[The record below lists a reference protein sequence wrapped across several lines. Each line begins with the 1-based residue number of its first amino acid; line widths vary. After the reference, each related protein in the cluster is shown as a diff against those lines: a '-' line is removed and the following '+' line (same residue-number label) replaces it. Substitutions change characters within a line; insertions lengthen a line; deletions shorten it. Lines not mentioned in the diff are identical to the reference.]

1 MRLVLLILLGWS
13 GATLAATVSIEVK
26 VGERVQDW
34 CKRLEARN
42 ILTCASVLY
51 LGATERYPG
60 HPLVVDP
67 PSSSPPTQ
75 DSHQSKNPFEGHRFE
90 GLLPPGHFEIANLD
104 LASAAPEQPAGLEGG
119 RGLANARVVVTF
131 LLERGAERLRGMPP
145 GHGLSQREQI
155 ILASIIEKEAVANT
169 DYKKIAAVF
178 YNRIDEGDKLGS
190 CPTVEYAL
198 GYHRP
203 FLLYKDLDAVSQ
215 SPSNLYENAGL
226 PPTPICF
233 FSDAALD
240 AVKDPLEDDS
250 IYFFVFDWTT
260 GRLNFESSADYD
272 KHRENAAR
280 AKENFRAKYG
290 DIRKLSR
297 DKFYE
302 Q

>member
-1 MRLVLLILLGWS
+1 MRLVLFILLGWS
-13 GATLAATVSIEVK
+13 GATFAASVSVEVRI
-26 VGERVQDW
+26 GERVQDW

-42 ILTCASVLY
+42 ILTCASVL
-51 LGATERYPG
+51 LLEATERYPAYSFV
-60 HPLVVDP
+60 PAPRTTP
-67 PSSSPPTQ
+67 PPH
-75 DSHQSKNPFEGHRFE
+75 DLLESKNPFEGNRFE
-90 GLLPPGHFEIANLD
+90 GLLPPGIFEVGD
-104 LASAAPEQPAGLEGG
+104 LELTRSVPEAAEAPERRE
-119 RGLANARVVVTF
+119 LANARVVVNL
-131 LLERGAERLRGMPP
+131 LLERGAERLRGLPP

-178 YNRIDEGDKLGS
+178 YNRIDKGDKLGS

-203 FLLYKDLDAVSQ
+203 FLLYKDLEAVSQ
-215 SPSNLYENAGL
+215 SPYNLYEQAGL

-240 AVKDPLEDDS
+240 AVRDPLVDDS

>member
-1 MRLVLLILLGWS
+1 MGLLLIVLLCWS
-13 GATLAATVSIEVK
+13 GDTFADSISVEVK
-26 VGERVQDW
+26 IGERVQDW

-42 ILTCASVLY
+42 ILTCASVLS
-51 LGATERYPG
+51 LEATERYPAYSFVPAPQTTR
-60 HPLVVDP
+60 HSLDP
-67 PSSSPPTQ
+67 
-75 DSHQSKNPFEGHRFE
+75 HQSKNRFEGNRFE
-90 GLLPPGHFEIANLD
+90 GLLPPGIFEVGD
-104 LASAAPEQPAGLEGG
+104 LQLTRRTVTEAAEVREG
-119 RGLANARVVVTF
+119 RALANARQVVKL
-131 LLERGAERLRGMPP
+131 LLERGAARLE
-145 GHGLSQREQI
+145 GLPASQGLTAKEQI

-178 YNRIDEGDKLGS
+178 YNRIDKGDKLSS

-203 FLLYKDLDAVSQ
+203 FLLYKDLEAVSQ
-215 SPSNLYENAGL
+215 SPYNLYEKAGL

-240 AVKDPLEDDS
+240 AVKDPLVDDS

-260 GRLNFESSADYD
+260 GRLNFESGADYD

-290 DIRKLSR
+290 DIRRLSP